1 MARFEVFFFFFQ
13 CNANYWEHIV
23 SYFCSWDSHGTAGC
37 HRALY
42 VLGTPSSSGVHGSVQ
57 KSPDSSARVLFSSWR
72 FLLVAHL
79 EAFRSSGSLH
89 GQPARSLHGQS
100 TCMVRLHGPPARS
113 ACMVSHQ
120 FAKRAPDRKE
130 KRILQTRIEL
140 VTLCVLSIRDNQLH
154 HRSKLDVHW

>member
-1 MARFEVFFFFFQ
+1 LSISF
-13 CNANYWEHIV
+13 
-23 SYFCSWDSHGTAGC
+23 FCSWDSHGTAGC
-37 HRALY
+37 HRVLY
-42 VLGTPSSSGVHGSVQ
+42 VLGTPSSSEVHDSVQ
-57 KSPDSSARVLFSSWR
+57 KSSDSSARVLFSSWR

-89 GQPARSLHGQS
+89 GQPAWSACTVYARS

-120 FAKRAPDRKE
+120 FAKRAPDSKTKLSKKE
-130 KRILQTRIEL
+130 KEILQTRIEL

-154 HRSKLDVHW
+154 HRSKLDVHWGQRNS